1 MNEKCPKDLKH
12 EYRKAWNEL
21 GATSSS
27 SKAVESPAL
36 PLEGVHHVHGS
47 HGLPLGVLGVG
58 HRVPDHVLQEN
69 LQNTTSL
76 FVDEPRDPLDAAP
89 PSQTS
94 NGRLGDALDVVT
106 KNLPVSLGSSL
117 PQALATFPTSTHCS
131 LLSNS
136 NLWGRSESSN

>member
-58 HRVPDHVLQEN
+58 HRVPDHVLQED
-69 LQNTTSL
+69 LQYTTSL

-94 NGRLGDALDVVT
+94 NGGLGDALDIVT

-117 PQALATFPTSTHCS
+117 PQALATFPTSTHGTFFKVIRISC
-131 LLSNS
+131 
-136 NLWGRSESSN
+136 RSESS